1 MPPILL
7 VLSLA
12 CASFSE
18 PLDPRDSSAGVDDS
32 TAVDD
37 DTSHPTDPDPGDPDA
52 AELVAH
58 ELPVALACGETT
70 GTHVTLR
77 NTGTA
82 TWNRDDGYKLG
93 AVDDSDP
100 FSEDGGWVPESGQ
113 VFYFMVSGLARSSF
127 RNVEE
132 RTQLVRAVFP

>member
-1 MPPILL
+1 
-7 VLSLA
+7 V
-12 CASFSE
+12 
-18 PLDPRDSSAGVDDS
+18 PRSKSPSSAGVDDS
-32 TAVDD
+32 TAIDH
-37 DTSHPTDPDPGDPDA
+37 DTSHPTDTDPGDPDA

-113 VFYFMVSGLARSSF
+113 VFFFLVSVLARSSF
-127 RNVEE
+127 RTLAE